1 MTPQTAI
8 DFPRFQVA
16 DFCSESPV
24 IYVEESM
31 SDDTIDGLKK
41 VGHNIKVVKGM
52 DRSTFGRAQIIQPLF
67 DDKGNK
73 VLWSGSEMRGDGCAM
88 GY

>member
-16 DFCSESPV
+16 DFCGESPV
-24 IYVEESM
+24 IYVEESIP
-31 SDDTIDGLKK
+31 DDTINGLKK
-41 VGHNIKVVKGM
+41 LGHNIKVAKGM
-52 DRSTFGRAQIIQPLF
+52 DRSTFGRAQIIQPRF
-67 DDKGNK
+67 DKGNK